1 MSYVF
6 RKGVGKM
13 NKQKIYIMLSDT
25 QSFISKGIKVYT
37 RKPYSH
43 VSIALDINLEEV
55 YSFGRLKPYNPLIGG
70 FVKEDID
77 NGTFKIYPNT
87 KVALYSIDVSLQ
99 QLNEVKAA
107 IDKFK
112 ANDYKYR
119 YNFIGVV
126 GVILNKPINRKYRYF
141 CSQFVAEVLL
151 DSDIKIIDK
160 DIGLTLPD
168 DFINHKELQ
177 LVYEGMLHQY
187 KREGFKQS
195 TSYI

>member
-1 MSYVF
+1 MF
-6 RKGVGKM
+6 RKGVGKID
-13 NKQKIYIMLSDT
+13 NQKIYIMLSDT

-37 RKPYSH
+37 KKPYSH
-43 VSIALDINLEEV
+43 VSIALDINLDEV
-55 YSFGRLKPYNPLIGG
+55 YSFGRLRPHNPLIGG
-70 FVKEDID
+70 FVREDVD
-77 NGTFKIYPNT
+77 NGTFKIYPKT
-87 KVALYSIDVSLQ
+87 KVALYSIDVTLQ

-112 ANDYKYR
+112 DSDYKYR

-168 DFINHKELQ
+168 DFINHKELE
-177 LVYEGMLHQY
+177 LVYEGKLQQY
-187 KREGFKQS
+187 KRDGFKPS
-195 TSYI
+195 SSYI